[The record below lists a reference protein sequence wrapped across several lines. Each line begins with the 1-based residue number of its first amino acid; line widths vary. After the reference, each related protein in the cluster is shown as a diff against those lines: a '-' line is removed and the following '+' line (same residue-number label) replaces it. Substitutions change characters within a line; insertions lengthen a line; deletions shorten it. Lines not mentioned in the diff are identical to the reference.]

1 MKGIVLAGGTGT
13 RLYPLTIATS
23 KQLLPVFSKPM
34 VYYPLSVLMMAGI
47 RDICV
52 ITTPS
57 DQEAFKRL
65 LGNGS
70 SFGVNLSYVVQ
81 STPGGLAQAFV
92 IAENFIASDR
102 CALVLGDNIFYGSNL
117 TELLKRASSE
127 DNGATVFA
135 YHVDNPSDYG
145 VVVLDPHG
153 RPTEIEEKP
162 AVPRSHLAV
171 TGLYFFDETVVE
183 RAKGLTPSSRGEL
196 EITDLNRT
204 YLAEGSLNVVPL
216 DRGFAWL
223 DTGTYESMLQAS
235 NFVEAIEKRQGVMIS
250 CLEEIAYISG
260 WIDSQSLA
268 RSGAKMGNTLYG
280 RYLLR
285 LAEEGCKGAAD
296 ER

>member
-57 DQEAFKRL
+57 DQDAFKRL

-145 VVVLDPHG
+145 VVVLDSYG
-153 RPTEIEEKP
+153 CPTEIEEKP

-268 RSGAKMGNTLYG
+268 WSGAKMGNTLYG